1 MSEDYLA
8 QISIGTFMSY
18 LTAMIM
24 LFAPIKRL
32 SEVNVT
38 LQRGIAASESIFT
51 LLDSKSEPQGNQTY
65 EPIDNVTIDFTDI
78 NFKYSSS
85 KNFIVKNITL
95 SIKPG
100 ETVALVGKSGSG
112 KTTILDLIPRLYE
125 PTSGS
130 IKFNDK
136 DIAKMDLNF
145 IRKQISYVGQD
156 FTLFNDTIYNNIA
169 YGELNKCSKAEVEDA
184 AKKANAYSFIE
195 LLQDKFNTFVGQN
208 GVLLSGGQ
216 RQRIA
221 IARAVL
227 KNSPILLLDEATSA
241 LDSESE
247 TIIKES
253 INNLSKNKTTLI
265 IAHRLSTVINA
276 DKIVVI
282 DNGQIVEQG
291 NHDELLKKR
300 GTYSVLYHSQFNN

>member
-1 MSEDYLA
+1 MSEDYLE

-136 DIAKMDLNF
+136 DITKMDLNF
-145 IRKQISYVGQD
+145 IRK
-156 FTLFNDTIYNNIA
+156 
-169 YGELNKCSKAEVEDA
+169 
-184 AKKANAYSFIE
+184 
-195 LLQDKFNTFVGQN
+195 
-208 GVLLSGGQ
+208 
-216 RQRIA
+216 
-221 IARAVL
+221 
-227 KNSPILLLDEATSA
+227 
-241 LDSESE
+241 
-247 TIIKES
+247 
-253 INNLSKNKTTLI
+253 
-265 IAHRLSTVINA
+265 
-276 DKIVVI
+276 
-282 DNGQIVEQG
+282 
-291 NHDELLKKR
+291 
-300 GTYSVLYHSQFNN
+300 

>member
-1 MSEDYLA
+1 
-8 QISIGTFMSY
+8 
-18 LTAMIM
+18 
-24 LFAPIKRL
+24 
-32 SEVNVT
+32 
-38 LQRGIAASESIFT
+38 
-51 LLDSKSEPQGNQTY
+51 
-65 EPIDNVTIDFTDI
+65 
-78 NFKYSSS
+78 
-85 KNFIVKNITL
+85 
-95 SIKPG
+95 
-100 ETVALVGKSGSG
+100 
-112 KTTILDLIPRLYE
+112 
-125 PTSGS
+125 
-130 IKFNDK
+130 
-136 DIAKMDLNF
+136 
-145 IRKQISYVGQD
+145 
-156 FTLFNDTIYNNIA
+156 
-169 YGELNKCSKAEVEDA
+169 
-184 AKKANAYSFIE
+184 
-195 LLQDKFNTFVGQN
+195 LQDKFNTFVGQN

-282 DNGQIVEQG
+282 DDGQIVEQG

-300 GTYSVLYHSQFNN
+300 GVYSALYHSQFNN